1 LTGLPGSRRL
11 YLRTRLYYNSSM
23 DTRQQIQ
30 EEKLQNILNP
40 RQANREF
47 KITIRFQKHYSKN
60 FEQALALARKNKYF
74 LEEGEGDFYKAYAS
88 FFPSEVEDLFS
99 LFELV
104 KEHESTKIYLNNKSI
119 PYIQDLWL
127 FLMWFYRI
135 K

>member
-1 LTGLPGSRRL
+1 M
-11 YLRTRLYYNSSM
+11 NA
-23 DTRQQIQ
+23 RQQIQ

-40 RQANREF
+40 RQSNKEF

-60 FEQALALARKNKYF
+60 FEKALELAKKNKYF
-74 LEEGEGDFYKAYAS
+74 LEEGDGDFYKVYAS
-88 FFPSEVEDLFS
+88 FYPADVEELFK

-104 KEHESTKIYLNNKSI
+104 KDHETTKIYLNNKSI